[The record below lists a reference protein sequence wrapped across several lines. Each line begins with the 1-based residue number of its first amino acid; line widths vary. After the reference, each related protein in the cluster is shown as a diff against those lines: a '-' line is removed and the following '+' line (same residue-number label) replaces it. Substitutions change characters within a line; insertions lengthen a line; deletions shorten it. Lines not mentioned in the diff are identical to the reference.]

1 MRTIPQEA
9 VDFIKAKEQ
18 LRLTAYL
25 DSGGVWTVGWGHTG
39 LEVKRGFTLS
49 QAGAEQALQLDLET
63 ARRRLYARVKPEVID
78 ELTDHQYGALLS
90 FVLNLGANP
99 DWTIWKRLNAKRF
112 DQVPIEMMRFV
123 YDQDPATGK
132 MRKVSGLVNRRADE
146 VKFWSTDEPGS
157 VRYDPPSSVTRLADT
172 PAVATDPVP
181 AKKSA
186 TIWAVMASPF
196 LAIFA
201 AIKGLVLH
209 AIGLVT
215 PDQVDQVNQVTGA
228 ISPMA
233 AHSAI
238 VGGAV
243 SFLAVVT
250 AVLGAILVLRKH
262 NEAR

>member
-1 MRTIPQEA
+1 MRAIPQEA

-39 LEVKRGFTLS
+39 PEVKRGFTLS

-63 ARRRLYARVKPEVID
+63 ARRRLYGQVKPEVID
-78 ELTDHQYGALLS
+78 DLTDHQYGALLS
-90 FVLNLGANP
+90 FVLNLGAKP
-99 DWTIWKRLNAKRF
+99 GWTIWKRLNARKF
-112 DQVPIEMMRFV
+112 DQVPLEMMRFV
-123 YDQDPATGK
+123 YDEDPATKK

-157 VRYDPPSSVTRLADT
+157 VRYNPPSSVTRFVDT
-172 PAVATDPVP
+172 PAGASDPTP

-186 TIWAVMASPF
+186 TIWAVIASPF

-201 AIKGLVLH
+201 AIKGLVMH
-209 AIGLVT
+209 ALGLVT
-215 PDQVDQVNQVTGA
+215 PDQVDQLNQVSGVVQ
-228 ISPMA
+228 PLA
-233 AHSAI
+233 AHSSI

-243 SFLAVVT
+243 SALAVAT